1 MKILRSSYLK
11 VRGLIKGCIVVLNYN
26 LCGVMI
32 CLHRKGYMGL
42 IVKTVTGLT
51 KVRHRN
57 EVGVTLASL
66 SLSAKECFSGSLP
79 D

>member
-1 MKILRSSYLK
+1 MR
-11 VRGLIKGCIVVLNYN
+11 
-26 LCGVMI
+26 
-32 CLHRKGYMGL
+32 L

-66 SLSAKECFSGSLP
+66 SLSAKECFFWLFARLIQKMLDDDILEVDADFFKSYFFR
-79 D
+79 